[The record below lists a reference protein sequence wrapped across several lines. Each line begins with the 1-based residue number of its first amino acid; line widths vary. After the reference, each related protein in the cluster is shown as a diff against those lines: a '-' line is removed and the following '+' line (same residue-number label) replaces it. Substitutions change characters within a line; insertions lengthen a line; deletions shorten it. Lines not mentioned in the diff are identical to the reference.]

1 MTRTLHG
8 FGAPY
13 LAALL
18 ADLAAIV
25 ELKTMA
31 VADVE
36 LRAVAHEG
44 RLVAAR
50 LRETPPVQPKPL
62 YQGDGPCT
70 CAFCEEARSRP
81 HDL

>member
-8 FGAPY
+8 FDAPY

-18 ADLAAIV
+18 TDLAAIV

-36 LRAVAHEG
+36 LRTVAHKG

-50 LRETPPVQPKPL
+50 LRESAPVQMNPL

-70 CAFCEEARSRP
+70 CAFCQDARSRP

>member
-8 FGAPY
+8 FDAPY
-13 LAALL
+13 LARLL
-18 ADLAAIV
+18 DNLARWTLDRSTPV
-25 ELKTMA
+25 T
-31 VADVE
+31 D
-36 LRAVAHEG
+36 EG
-44 RLVAAR
+44 IRGQAYEARSVAAR

-70 CAFCEEARSRP
+70 CAFCQEARSRP